1 MFMKYVLIGGVIAIL
16 CMTGVSSAADDEKWQ
31 EAEAYIDAK
40 AATCSEQE
48 KKQRATERVMGCTQN
63 VCKQAKKL
71 AEQTIGHDVA
81 ERCKSAIRVGECQKG
96 PAC

>member
-1 MFMKYVLIGGVIAIL
+1 MFMKYVLIGSVIAIL
-16 CMTGVSSAADDEKWQ
+16 CMAGVSYAADDGKWQ
-31 EAEAYIDAK
+31 EAEAYIDKK
-40 AATCSEQE
+40 ATTCSEQE
-48 KKQRATERVMGCTQN
+48 KKQHATERVIGCTQN

-71 AEQTIGHDVA
+71 AIQTLRHDVA